1 MKKNSNLKQ
10 EVKDLNEKLRNNK
23 IYLEDDEEEEIQ
35 IFFYSHDIIQTKVI
49 NVSIDKFKQLV

>member
-23 IYLEDDEEEEIQ
+23 IYLEDDEEEEI
-35 IFFYSHDIIQTKVI
+35 
-49 NVSIDKFKQLV
+49 